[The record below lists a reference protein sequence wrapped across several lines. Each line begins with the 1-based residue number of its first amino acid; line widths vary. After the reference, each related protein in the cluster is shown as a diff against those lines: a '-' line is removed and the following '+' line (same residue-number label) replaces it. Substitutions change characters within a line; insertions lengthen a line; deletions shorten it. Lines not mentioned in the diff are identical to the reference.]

1 MHLCSKLDV
10 ARMIDACGGSGAA
23 LVVDYGG
30 DGSGGG
36 DTLRGFARH
45 HQVHPLSRPGE
56 VDVTADVDFG
66 ALREAV
72 NRRTSGAGA
81 GPGPGGDEAGP
92 TASEA
97 YGPVTQG
104 RFLAAMGI
112 VERVERRV
120 GCESTTD
127 DEAAELVSSLERL
140 MDPDEMGERYKVM
153 AIAPGRRDELFP
165 PPAF

>member
-56 VDVTADVDFG
+56 VVVTADVDFG

-92 TASEA
+92 PASEA
-97 YGPVTQG
+97 YGPVTRG

-112 VERVERRV
+112 VERV
-120 GCESTTD
+120 
-127 DEAAELVSSLERL
+127 
-140 MDPDEMGERYKVM
+140 
-153 AIAPGRRDELFP
+153 
-165 PPAF
+165 